1 MTKDL
6 QRKTPGCGK
15 RVAVGRPGGEAF
27 MGEVFFFFLVQSY
40 SLGHIIFQLIF
51 QFYNGAQKQ
60 CASRS
65 HTSNFDLFLGSLVKL
80 LVSHAVMR
88 VDSWYIYNHPTLTE
102 PF

>member
-1 MTKDL
+1 
-6 QRKTPGCGK
+6 
-15 RVAVGRPGGEAF
+15 